1 MDELKT
7 NKILQGTIAI
17 VILLG
22 VLHYLNIVKLPFLPE
37 SGTETTP
44 QVESFLGFGTDA
56 SDDTQPE
63 NLQQNQPSSVQNVV
77 ASSGVEFDEVNMPVK
92 GIKTQTTSCYPQNTL
107 KPDDLLPAEKSSDI
121 KNFNEANPVGEGIL
135 KGVNF
140 LDAGYH
146 VGVNTVGQSLR
157 NANLNLRAEPPNPQ
171 VKVSPWMNSTIAPD
185 LSRKSID
192 DETVCNAQSSGGIL
206 NGFDS
211 GNVPAPAM

>member
-1 MDELKT
+1 MNELKT
-7 NKILQGTIAI
+7 NKLLQGVIAV

-44 QVESFLGFGTDA
+44 QVENFLGFGAESSEDTPSEDA
-56 SDDTQPE
+56 QQIQQP
-63 NLQQNQPSSVQNVV
+63 VQNVV

-146 VGVNTVGQSLR
+146 IGINTVGQSLR

-185 LSRKSID
+185 LARKSLD
-192 DETVCNAQSSGGIL
+192 DETVCNAPSSGGVL

-211 GNVPAPAM
+211 ENVAAPAM